1 MQEYIKKGVCMYTLI
16 TGASSGIGAEFAH
29 QLAEKKHD
37 LILTARS
44 VDVLNKTAQ
53 DLEMNYHVDV
63 KVIGQDLS
71 EIDGPEALF
80 AKCLEQG
87 LEIDLLIN
95 DAGVGLIGDFESHDI
110 KNIEQMLILNIL
122 SLTKLCYLFLPQLKT
137 NKGKLLNVSSQAAFG
152 PQPYM
157 AAYGA
162 TKAYVLSLTEALR
175 VELENTGVTVHSLNP
190 GPTDTKFFERANASP
205 DDVNFKIR
213 SPQEVVAEAIVGI
226 ESNKAI
232 TIPGWDNQVFNFVSR
247 LVPRTVLAKMTQYT
261 IKK

>member
-1 MQEYIKKGVCMYTLI
+1 MYTLI

-29 QLAEKKHD
+29 QLAEKRHS

-44 VDVLNKTAQ
+44 ADALNKMAK
-53 DLEMNYHVDV
+53 DLKLNYNVDV
-63 KVIGQDLS
+63 KVIVQDLS

-87 LEIDLLIN
+87 MDIDLLVN
-95 DAGVGLIGDFESHDI
+95 DAGVGLVGNFETHDI
-110 KNIEQMLILNIL
+110 KDIEKMLILNIL
-122 SLTKLCYLFLPQLKT
+122 SLTKLCYLFLPQLK
-137 NKGKLLNVSSQAAFG
+137 NSKGKILNVSSQAAFG

-175 VELENTGVTVHSLNP
+175 VELEDTGVTVHSLNP
-190 GPTDTKFFERANASP
+190 GPTYTKFFERANSSP
-205 DDVNFKIR
+205 DDFNFKFR
-213 SPQEVVAEAIVGI
+213 TPQEVVADAIAGM

-232 TIPGWDNQVFNFVSR
+232 TIPGWENQVFNFFSR
-247 LVPRTVLAKMTQYT
+247 LMPRNVLAKMTQYT